1 MFYLYD
7 VRVRIHDERSIM
19 QLISSTPL
27 FFDDLIAE
35 PQAPVA
41 LDKQQLLDR
50 LHRLKAAGAIG
61 ELRRSVAGLQ
71 AEIAAP
77 GSSLHVG
84 TSDPSGVTFMPDYL
98 QAELDQIAAS
108 LTIERARYYIDRF
121 MKG

>member
-50 LHRLKAAGAIG
+50 LRRLKAAGAIG
-61 ELRRSVAGLQ
+61 ELRRGVAGLK
-71 AEIAAP
+71 AEIDRPEAACMWP
-77 GSSLHVG
+77 RAIHPASHSCRIISRPSS
-84 TSDPSGVTFMPDYL
+84 TR
-98 QAELDQIAAS
+98 S
-108 LTIERARYYIDRF
+108 LRR
-121 MKG
+121 